1 MFLSLVV
8 TGLMVSTVSI
18 PFEAWRADP
27 AIEMRDAYK
36 WLYQATHG
44 GEHAAPSRAAAE
56 QWLLR
61 EWEEL
66 GAPLPDEP
74 LVEPLGTSSIVRVNL
89 RPYRLAGGD
98 RSALL
103 SAFLSSAAA
112 FRPDR
117 SAFERM
123 WLALGERLRQNT
135 LGQLTRAGW
144 EQLDAETRPHGY
156 PAVHHSDTYARTRR
170 PAYRVLTAEQARTLV
185 AALGA
190 NPIPVSRSEWPAL
203 GLIPA
208 ETPPAEGTCGA
219 R

>member
-1 MFLSLVV
+1 
-8 TGLMVSTVSI
+8 
-18 PFEAWRADP
+18 
-27 AIEMRDAYK
+27 MRDAYK
-36 WLYQATHG
+36 WLYQATRG
-44 GEHAAPSRAAAE
+44 GEHDAPSREEAE
-56 QWLLR
+56 QWLLC

-74 LVEPLGTSSIVRVNL
+74 VVEPLGTGGIVRVNL

-103 SAFLSSAAA
+103 SAFLLSAAA

-117 SAFERM
+117 NAFERM
-123 WLALGERLRQNT
+123 WLALGDGLRA
-135 LGQLTRAGW
+135 GAIGRLTRAGW

-156 PAVHHSDTYARTRR
+156 PAVHHSDTYAKIRR
-170 PAYRVLTAEQARTLV
+170 PAYRVLTADQARTLL

-190 NPIPVSRSEWPAL
+190 NPIPVSRNEWPAL

-208 ETPPAEGTCGA
+208 ETPPAGGTCGA

>member
-1 MFLSLVV
+1 MFTAAALATLAVATISLPV
-8 TGLMVSTVSI
+8 
-18 PFEAWRADP
+18 EAWRADP

-44 GEHAAPSRAAAE
+44 GEHAAPSRAEAE

-117 SAFERM
+117 HAFERM

-135 LGQLTRAGW
+135 IGHLTRAGW

-156 PAVHHSDTYARTRR
+156 PAVHHSDTYAKTRR

-190 NPIPVSRSEWPAL
+190 TPIPGSRNEWPAL

-208 ETPPAEGTCGA
+208 DTQLAGGACGA